1 MKKSRRDILKLGAMA
16 GAGAVLP
23 NLLSGQTPNT
33 RVPVPGGI
41 TFHGHVAHRTPAQ
54 TAAALAVVNGLQQ
67 FVDPLPI
74 MPVLHPSPNQVTHI
88 RMQQAFQKV
97 HRDLPPTKIWG
108 FNGIWPGPTIEV
120 RSGVPVRIKY
130 HNDAL
135 PTTHP
140 LPVDFTLHG
149 SEADKPQVRNVVHLH
164 GAKILPES
172 DGYPEAWISP
182 DGITGPVLYNPNP
195 FVYPNDQQSTMLWY
209 HDHTLG
215 ITRLNMIMGLA
226 GAYLIRDAVEDSL
239 NIPKGQFEIPLLIQD
254 RLFNPDGS
262 LLYPV
267 ADGGTHQFWIPEFF
281 GDTMCVNGKVW
292 PVLDVEPRR
301 YRFRMLNACNARFLN
316 MTVVRT
322 DSTGTPHGM
331 AGPIFHVIG
340 TDGGLLPAPVAQ
352 TRLLQ
357 APAERLDVILDFTGK
372 SGQFFVLK
380 NDAPAPF
387 PGGGEV
393 VPTEIMMFRV
403 SKPLSS
409 RDTTTIPQV
418 LNPVSMNF
426 NPNHVART
434 RDVVLTELDRA
445 SDGFPIIGL
454 LDNKNWDDPV
464 TEDPKAGST
473 EVWNMINDT
482 GDGHPKHIHLV
493 QFQVISRQPFDQDVF
508 DNTGQL
514 VFTAPPQA
522 PAPEELHAAKDVVK
536 AYPGTVTK
544 LAMKFDLPTGTQ
556 VVLGQRYKYVW
567 HCHIL
572 EHEDNEMMRPMDII
586 G

>member
-1 MKKSRRDILKLGAMA
+1 MKKSRRDLLKLGAMA
-16 GAGAVLP
+16 GAGLVIPKFASAQSV
-23 NLLSGQTPNT
+23 NT
-33 RVPVPGGI
+33 RVHTNGGV
-41 TFHGHVAHRTPAQ
+41 TFHGHVQHPLGQ
-54 TAAALAVVNGLQQ
+54 LKTAATNGLAQ
-67 FVDPLPI
+67 FVDELPI
-74 MPVLHPSPNQVTHI
+74 PPVIRPSANGVTNI
-88 RMQQAFQKV
+88 RMLPALQKV
-97 HRDLPPTKIWG
+97 HRDLPPTPIWG
-108 FNGIWPGPTIEV
+108 FNGIWPGPTIEA
-120 RSGVPVRIKY
+120 RKGTPIRIKY

-140 LPVDFTLHG
+140 LPVDFTIHG

-182 DGITGPVLYNPNP
+182 DGQTGPVLFNPNP
-195 FVYPNDQQSTMLWY
+195 FVYPNDQQATNLWY

-226 GAYLIRDAVEDSL
+226 GFYFIRDAVEDAL

-254 RLFNPDGS
+254 RLFNPDGT
-262 LLYPV
+262 LLYPI

-281 GDTMCVNGKVW
+281 GDTMCVNGKAW

-301 YRFRMLNACNARFLN
+301 YRFRMLNGSNARFLN
-316 MTVVRT
+316 MTLVRT
-322 DSTGTPHGM
+322 TADGTPHGM
-331 AGPIFHVIG
+331 AGPLFHIIG
-340 TDGGLLPAPVAQ
+340 TDGGLLPAPVALN
-352 TRLLQ
+352 TLLQ
-357 APAERLDVILDFTGK
+357 APAERFDVIIDFTGK

-380 NDAPAPF
+380 NDGPAPF

-409 RDTTTIPQV
+409 RDTTTIPHV
-418 LNPVSMNF
+418 LNPNPMNV
-426 NPNHVART
+426 NIGPHTNS
-434 RDVVLTELDRA
+434 RDLLLTELDRD

-464 TEDPKAGST
+464 TEDPRAGST
-473 EVWNMINDT
+473 EIWNLINDT

-493 QFQVISRQPFDQDVF
+493 QFQIVSRQPYDQVTF

-514 VFTAPPQA
+514 VFTGPPQA
-522 PAPEELHAAKDVVK
+522 PAPEEQNAAKDVVK

-544 LAMKFDLPTGTQ
+544 LAMKFDLPTGTH
-556 VVLGQRYKYVW
+556 VIPGHRYKFVW

-572 EHEDNEMMRPMDII
+572 EHEDNEMMRPMDIV

>member
-16 GAGAVLP
+16 GAGLVLP
-23 NLLSGQTPNT
+23 KIASAQTPNT
-33 RVPVPGGI
+33 RVHTPGGV
-41 TFHGHVAHRTPAQ
+41 TFHGHVSHPLGQLT
-54 TAAALAVVNGLQQ
+54 TAATNGLAQ
-67 FVDPLPI
+67 FVDQLPI
-74 MPVLHPSPNQVTHI
+74 MPVIRPSATGVTHI
-88 RMQQAFQKV
+88 RMLPALHKV
-97 HRDLPPTKIWG
+97 HRDLPPTPIWG
-108 FNGIWPGPTIEV
+108 YNGIWPGPTMEV
-120 RSGVPVRIKY
+120 QSGVPVKIKY

-172 DGYPEAWISP
+172 DGYPEAWRSP
-182 DGITGPVLYNPNP
+182 DGVTGPVLYTDNP
-195 FVYPNDQQSTMLWY
+195 FVYPNDQQSTLLWY

-226 GAYLIRDAVEDSL
+226 GAYIIRDAVEASL
-239 NIPKGQFEIPLLIQD
+239 NLPKGQFEIPLIMQD
-254 RLFNPDGS
+254 RLLNPDGTF
-262 LLYPV
+262 LYPT
-267 ADGGTHQFWIPEFF
+267 AIDGTHQFWIPEFF
-281 GDTMCVNGKVW
+281 GDTMCVNGKAW

-301 YRFRMLNACNARFLN
+301 YRFRMLNGCNARFLN
-316 MTVVRT
+316 MRIVRT
-322 DSTGTPHGM
+322 DAAGVAHGM
-331 AGPIFHVIG
+331 AGPQFHVIG
-340 TDGGLLPAPVAQ
+340 TDGGLLPAPVPK
-352 TRLLQ
+352 TVLLQ
-357 APAERLDVILDFTGK
+357 APAERFDVIVDFTGK
-372 SGQFFVLK
+372 GGQFFVLK
-380 NDAPAPF
+380 NDGPAPY

-409 RDTTTIPQV
+409 RDTSSLPFL
-418 LNPVSMNF
+418 LNP
-426 NPNHVART
+426 NPMFINPHSVTRT

-473 EVWNMINDT
+473 EIWNMINDT

-493 QFQVISRQPFDQDVF
+493 QFQIISRQPFDQTTY

-514 VFTAPPQA
+514 VFTGPPQP
-522 PAPEELHAAKDVVK
+522 PAPEELFAAKDVVK
-536 AYPGTVTK
+536 SMPGEVVK
-544 LAMKFDLPTGTQ
+544 LAMKFDLPTGTK
-556 VVLGQRYKYVW
+556 VVPGQRYKFVW

-572 EHEDNEMMRPMDII
+572 EHEDNEMMRPMDVV

>member
-1 MKKSRRDILKLGAMA
+1 MKKSRRDLLKLGAMA
-16 GAGAVLP
+16 GAGMVLP
-23 NLLSGQTPNT
+23 TFVSAQTPNT
-33 RVPVPGGI
+33 RVHSQGGI
-41 TFHGHVAHRTPAQ
+41 TFHGHVQHPLGQ
-54 TAAALAVVNGLQQ
+54 LKTAATNGLAQ
-67 FVDPLPI
+67 FVDQLPI
-74 MPVLHPSPNQVTHI
+74 PPVIKPDPNGVTHI
-88 RMQQAFQKV
+88 RMLPVSQKV
-97 HRDLPPTKIWG
+97 HRDLPATPIWG
-108 FNGIWPGPTIEV
+108 YNGIWPGPTMEV
-120 RSGVPVRIKY
+120 RRGVPVKIKY

-140 LPVDFTLHG
+140 LPVDPTVHG
-149 SEADKPQVRNVVHLH
+149 AEADKPQVRNVVHLH

-182 DGITGPVLYNPNP
+182 DGVTGPLLYTDDA
-195 FVYPNDQQSTMLWY
+195 FVYPNDQQATMLWY

-226 GAYLIRDAVEDSL
+226 GIYLIRDAVEDSL
-239 NIPKGQFEIPLLIQD
+239 NLPNGQFEIPMLIQD
-254 RLFNPDGS
+254 RLFNPDGT
-262 LLYPV
+262 LLYPI

-301 YRFRMLNACNARFLN
+301 YRFRMLNGCNARFLN
-316 MTVVRT
+316 MRIVRT
-322 DSTGTPHGM
+322 DASGTPHGM
-331 AGPIFHVIG
+331 AGPQFFVIG
-340 TDGGLLPAPVAQ
+340 TDGGLLPSPVPL
-352 TRLLQ
+352 TTLLQ
-357 APAERLDVILDFTGK
+357 APAERFDVIVDFTGK
-372 SGQFFVLK
+372 GGQFFVLK

-409 RDTTTIPQV
+409 KDTSKIPFV
-418 LNPVSMNF
+418 LNPNPINF
-426 NPNHVART
+426 DPAKADRS

-493 QFQVISRQPFDQDVF
+493 QFQIISRQPYDQTTF

-514 VFTAPPQA
+514 VFTGKPQA
-522 PAPEELHAAKDVVK
+522 PAPEEQNAYKDVVK
-536 AYPGTVTK
+536 AFPGTVTK

-556 VVLGQRYKYVW
+556 VVSGQRYRFVW

-572 EHEDNEMMRPMDII
+572 EHEDNEMMRPMDIV